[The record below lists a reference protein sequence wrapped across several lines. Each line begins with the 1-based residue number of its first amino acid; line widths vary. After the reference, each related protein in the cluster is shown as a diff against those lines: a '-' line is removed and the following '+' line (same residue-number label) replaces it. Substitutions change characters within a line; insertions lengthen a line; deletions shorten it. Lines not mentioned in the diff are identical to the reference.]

1 MTVPCCLAKSTT
13 RRENRA
19 PFGAILCAARGQ
31 MCGWVKT
38 HPYKSSGNRLFLQ
51 AKGCR
56 ECGIPFCVL
65 KECIVGGEHCSPV
78 PVCFARKLSR
88 EMRCCAKS
96 AGDQGSPLHMQQA
109 RGCRGPR
116 GGSPGHPS
124 QECGAQF
131 SVTVM
136 VPILVLSAV
145 VLPNAPFRDSEAVA
159 LGAASTVVPTALSRL
174 SDALSKVPVMPS
186 KPASAA

>member
-1 MTVPCCLAKSTT
+1 MRGTALSWPPLRGGSARRRWGREPCGGQ
-13 RRENRA
+13 EY
-19 PFGAILCAARGQ
+19 FGL
-31 MCGWVKT
+31 
-38 HPYKSSGNRLFLQ
+38 RLS
-51 AKGCR
+51 KNICM
-56 ECGIPFCVL
+56 
-65 KECIVGGEHCSPV
+65 GEHCSPV
-78 PVCFARKLSR
+78 PACLTRKLSR
-88 EMRCCAKS
+88 KMRCCAKS

-145 VLPNAPFRDSEAVA
+145 VLPNAPLRESAAVP
-159 LGAASTVVPTALSRL
+159 LGASSTAVPTAVRRS
-174 SDALSKVPVMPS
+174 SCALSKLPLMPS
-186 KPASAA
+186 KPEAAA

>member
-1 MTVPCCLAKSTT
+1 M
-13 RRENRA
+13 RH
-19 PFGAILCAARGQ
+19 PFLRFER
-31 MCGWVKT
+31 V
-38 HPYKSSGNRLFLQ
+38 H
-51 AKGCR
+51 CR
-56 ECGIPFCVL
+56 
-65 KECIVGGEHCSPV
+65 GEHCSPV

-116 GGSPGHPS
+116 GGSPGHPL
-124 QECGAQF
+124 QKCGAQF

-145 VLPNAPFRDSEAVA
+145 VLPNAPLRESAAVP
-159 LGAASTVVPTALSRL
+159 LGASSTAVPTAVRRS
-174 SDALSKVPVMPS
+174 SCALSKLPLMPS
-186 KPASAA
+186 KPVSAA